1 MTTTAKGNLR
11 PSLKAGPSQSAVAD
25 CDTPLPKWG
34 LPDFGGRSSAEDEGC
49 GGCRNRPAGESPH
62 SNPWTG
68 GESQPGFALDAGLG
82 GTTKTLCAVAC
93 FSSALLERATAERC
107 AILPR

>member
-11 PSLKAGPSQSAVAD
+11 PSLEARRRNRLLPIATLQVAEVGGCPTSVSALQLR
-25 CDTPLPKWG
+25 TN
-34 LPDFGGRSSAEDEGC
+34 
-49 GGCRNRPAGESPH
+49 GCRNRPAGESPH

-68 GESQPGFALDAGLG
+68 GESQLGFALDAGLG
-82 GTTKTLCAVAC
+82 GTAKTLCAVAC

-107 AILPR
+107 AILP